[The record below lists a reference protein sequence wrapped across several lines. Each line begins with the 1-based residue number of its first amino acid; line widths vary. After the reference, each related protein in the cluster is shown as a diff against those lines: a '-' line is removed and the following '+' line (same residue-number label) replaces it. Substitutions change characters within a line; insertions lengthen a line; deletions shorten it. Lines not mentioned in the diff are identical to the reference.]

1 MMPQPIRQAR
11 TWSEILTP
19 CLQEVTL
26 LNLINQAVAA
36 HGTQGAG
43 LDQSF
48 KRAIVLLTNG
58 PVIIQLVHVNLHLNQ
73 KI

>member
-11 TWSEILTP
+11 TWSEIFDALLTGGN
-19 CLQEVTL
+19 VVKFDKTV
-26 LNLINQAVAA
+26 VAA

-48 KRAIVLLTNG
+48 KRAIVLPTNG
-58 PVIIQLVHVNLHLNQ
+58 PVIISWCM
-73 KI
+73 